1 MNLFSEFEKAVPGN
15 AERIL
20 AKDFQ
25 GELNFQEVYKQ
36 SIAMAAALCE
46 RYDQESHIG
55 FMLPNIK
62 EVFPVAFGIWRANMV
77 ATPVNYLLSPQEIL
91 TILNHGQI
99 QCLITRKE
107 WGEPL
112 VAAASQVGL
121 KLDVL
126 YVDEMQSELSLLLAL
141 QSANPSKL
149 TELRVDEDRLAMLL
163 YTSGTTGNP
172 KGVMLSHRNLMH
184 NVKGGIER
192 IAVQPGEV
200 MLGVLPYFHT
210 FALTVNLL
218 IPAIQGL
225 TVSLMIRFTPK
236 EFFELVQR
244 DKANIITLI
253 PSMYKV
259 LLRSK
264 LGPEVFSATRIFVSG
279 GEALTR
285 SVGEKFYAKYN
296 HVICEGYG
304 LTETAPIIA
313 VNPMRKDTSK
323 LGTVG
328 TPTGETE
335 VYILD
340 DSGAPIADQK
350 IGQIAVKSPSV
361 MLGYFKNKEAT
372 EKLWKGE
379 YFCTG
384 DLGYLDKDG
393 YLVITGREKD
403 LIISAGENIYPSEI
417 EEVVQTYAGVQECAV
432 VGLPCKVRGETVVL
446 AVSPEMDE
454 KNLKSYLKERLPQY
468 KQPRQ
473 IVFLEELPKNPLG
486 KIMKREIVTQ
496 LESSL
501 SSK

>member
-36 SIAMAAALCE
+36 SIAMAAALSA
-46 RYDQESHIG
+46 RYEQGSHIG

-77 ATPVNYLLSPQEIL
+77 STPVNYLLSPKEML
-91 TILNHGQI
+91 TILKHGQV

-112 VAAASQVGL
+112 AAAASQIGF

-126 YVDEMQSELSLLLAL
+126 YVDDMQSELSLLLAL
-141 QSANPSKL
+141 KSADPSKL
-149 TELRVDEDRLAMLL
+149 PELKVDEDRLAMLL

-184 NVKGGIER
+184 NVRGGIER

-225 TVSLMIRFTPK
+225 TVSLMVRFTPK
-236 EFFELVQR
+236 EFFELVQK

-264 LGPEVFSATRIFVSG
+264 FGPEVFSATRIFVSG

-313 VNPMRKDTSK
+313 VNPMRKETSK

-340 DSGAPIADQK
+340 DSGTPIADQK

-361 MLGYFKNKEAT
+361 MLGYFKNEEAT
-372 EKLWKGE
+372 QKLWKGD

-417 EEVVQTYAGVQECAV
+417 EEVVQTFVGVQECAV

-454 KNLKSYLKERLPQY
+454 RDLKSYLKERLPQY

-486 KIMKREIVTQ
+486 KIMKREIVKQ

-501 SSK
+501 GSN